1 MTTTAIRPIAETAES
16 VTLRR
21 ADYEALLEAIEDAA
35 DMAALRGVEA
45 GLAAG
50 ETEEIPIEM
59 AERLLEGASPVRVW
73 REHRGLAQGELAR
86 RAGVG
91 VSYLSEI
98 ETGRKPGS
106 LDAMAKLARALGVAV
121 DDLVGWRSCG

>member
-1 MTTTAIRPIAETAES
+1 MTTIRPIAETADS

-21 ADYEALLEAIEDAA
+21 ADYEALLEAIEDAEDA
-35 DMAALRGVEA
+35 AALREVEA
-45 GLAAG
+45 KLAAG

-73 REHRGLAQGELAR
+73 REHRGLSQGELAR

-106 LDAMAKLARALGVAV
+106 LDAMAKLARALGAAV
-121 DDLVGWRSCG
+121 DDLVGWRSRG

>member
-1 MTTTAIRPIAETAES
+1 MTTPIRPIAETADS

-21 ADYEALLEAIEDAA
+21 ADYEALVEAIEDAEDA
-35 DMAALRGVEA
+35 AALREVEA
-45 GLAAG
+45 RLGAG

-73 REHRGLAQGELAR
+73 REHRGLSQGELAR

-106 LDAMAKLARALGVAV
+106 LDAVAKLARALGVAV
-121 DDLVGWRSCG
+121 DDLVGWRSRS

>member
-1 MTTTAIRPIAETAES
+1 MTTIRPIAETADS

-21 ADYEALLEAIEDAA
+21 ADYEALLAAIEDAA
-35 DMAALRGVEA
+35 DAAALREVEA

-59 AERLLEGASPVRVW
+59 AERLLAGANPVRLW
-73 REHRGLAQGELAR
+73 REHRGLSQGGLAR
-86 RAGVG
+86 RARVG

-121 DDLVGWRSCG
+121 DDLVGWRSRG